1 MFQNLRLLYQPNG
14 VAPNGMANRIQET
27 SFQSEGGV
35 QGSRSPGVG
44 SVMDLGS
51 TPISDRVSGYQLSM
65 QQFFDGKMQYQR
77 SAPETRQETNHLF
90 RYKMSILS

>member
-1 MFQNLRLLYQPNG
+1 MFQCQRLLYQSNG
-14 VAPNGMANRIQET
+14 ISPNGMANRIHET
-27 SFQSEGGV
+27 SFQSEGVNGIKTSA
-35 QGSRSPGVG
+35 QSPGGG

-77 SAPETRQETNHLF
+77 SAPETRQETIDWF
-90 RYKMSILS
+90 

>member
-1 MFQNLRLLYQPNG
+1 MVNH
-14 VAPNGMANRIQET
+14 IHET
-27 SFQSEGGV
+27 SFQSEGGF
-35 QGSRSPGVG
+35 QGSRSPGGG

-77 SAPETRQETNHLF
+77 SAPETRQETIDWF
-90 RYKMSILS
+90 